1 MSGRRDSN
9 PRPQPW
15 QGCALPTEL
24 LPQLSNITVKFFI
37 LELKIYPVEPKPLS
51 DLIDSSNF
59 STILKFT
66 LLTFIRTNCAN
77 RSFVFIL

>member
-24 LPQLSNITVKFFI
+24 LPQLSNITAKFFI
-37 LELKIYPVEPKPLS
+37 LELKIYPVDPKPLS
-51 DLIDSSNF
+51 DLIESSNL

-66 LLTFIRTNCAN
+66 LFTLIKTN
-77 RSFVFIL
+77 

>member
-9 PRPQPW
+9 PWPQPW

-37 LELKIYPVEPKPLS
+37 LELKIYPVDPKPLS
-51 DLIDSSNF
+51 DLIDSSNL

-66 LLTFIRTNCAN
+66 MFTLIKTN
-77 RSFVFIL
+77 

>member
-24 LPQLSNITVKFFI
+24 LPQLSNITAKFFI
-37 LELKIYPVEPKPLS
+37 LELKIYPVDPKPLS
-51 DLIDSSNF
+51 DLIDSSNL

-66 LLTFIRTNCAN
+66 LFTLIKTN
-77 RSFVFIL
+77 

>member
-24 LPQLSNITVKFFI
+24 LPQLSNITAKFFI
-37 LELKIYPVEPKPLS
+37 LELKIYPVDPKPLS
-51 DLIDSSNF
+51 DLIDSSNL

-66 LLTFIRTNCAN
+66 MFTLIKTN
-77 RSFVFIL
+77 

>member
-24 LPQLSNITVKFFI
+24 LPQLSNITAKFFI
-37 LELKIYPVEPKPLS
+37 LELKIYPVDPKPLS
-51 DLIDSSNF
+51 DLIDSSNL

-66 LLTFIRTNCAN
+66 MFTLIRTN
-77 RSFVFIL
+77 

>member
-37 LELKIYPVEPKPLS
+37 LELKIYPVDPKPLS
-51 DLIDSSNF
+51 DLIDLSNL

-66 LLTFIRTNCAN
+66 LFTLIKTN
-77 RSFVFIL
+77 